1 MNIDYSKVSFNE
13 LDMEYPLQAFFNYET
28 TQEEISEWLAN
39 EVTCDEIPEEINIM
53 GMEIE
58 VIGKTYYTVHLD
70 DEDVKKV
77 KQWIKDHEED
87 LPSFDTKENI
97 CAAVMDLYS
106 DGQIDLYS
114 DDKATE
120 SDFSTE
126 EINWSEYEKRSAEKI
141 LNE

>member
-1 MNIDYSKVSFNE
+1 
-13 LDMEYPLQAFFNYET
+13 
-28 TQEEISEWLAN
+28 
-39 EVTCDEIPEEINIM
+39 M

-58 VIGKTYYTVHLD
+58 VVGKTYYTVHLN

-87 LPSFDTKENI
+87 LPSFDMKENI
-97 CAAVMDLYS
+97 CEAVMDLYS

-120 SDFSTE
+120 SDFDTE
-126 EINWSEYEKRSAEKI
+126 SIHWSEFEEKTADEI
-141 LNE
+141 LDRLQDLWVNLEVIL

>member
-1 MNIDYSKVSFNE
+1 
-13 LDMEYPLQAFFNYET
+13 
-28 TQEEISEWLAN
+28 
-39 EVTCDEIPEEINIM
+39 M

-58 VIGKTYYTVHLD
+58 VVGKTYYTVHLND
-70 DEDVKKV
+70 KDVKKV

-87 LPSFDTKENI
+87 LPSFDMKENI

-126 EINWSEYEKRSAEKI
+126 EINWSEYEERMAEEI
-141 LNE
+141 LSESE

>member
-1 MNIDYSKVSFNE
+1 MKGDY
-13 LDMEYPLQAFFNYET
+13 
-28 TQEEISEWLAN
+28 
-39 EVTCDEIPEEINIM
+39 IM

>member
-1 MNIDYSKVSFNE
+1 
-13 LDMEYPLQAFFNYET
+13 
-28 TQEEISEWLAN
+28 
-39 EVTCDEIPEEINIM
+39 M

-58 VIGKTYYTVHLD
+58 VIGTTYYTVHLD

-87 LPSFDTKENI
+87 LPSFDMKKNI
-97 CAAVMDLYS
+97 CAAVMDLYQ

-114 DDKATE
+114 DNKATE

-126 EINWSEYEKRSAEKI
+126 EINWSEYEERMAEEI
-141 LNE
+141 LSELE

>member
-1 MNIDYSKVSFNE
+1 
-13 LDMEYPLQAFFNYET
+13 
-28 TQEEISEWLAN
+28 
-39 EVTCDEIPEEINIM
+39 M

-70 DEDVKKV
+70 DEDVNKV
-77 KQWIKDHEED
+77 KKWIKDHEED
-87 LPSFDTKENI
+87 LLSFDMKENI

-120 SDFSTE
+120 SDFDTE
-126 EINWSEYEKRSAEKI
+126 SINWSEYEEKMAEEI
-141 LNE
+141 LNESE

>member
-1 MNIDYSKVSFNE
+1 
-13 LDMEYPLQAFFNYET
+13 
-28 TQEEISEWLAN
+28 
-39 EVTCDEIPEEINIM
+39 M

-58 VIGKTYYTVHLD
+58 VIGKTYYTIHLD

-87 LPSFDTKENI
+87 LPSFDMKENI
-97 CAAVMDLYS
+97 CVAVMDLYQ

-126 EINWSEYEKRSAEKI
+126 EINWSEYEERMAEEI
-141 LNE
+141 LSELE

>member
-1 MNIDYSKVSFNE
+1 MR
-13 LDMEYPLQAFFNYET
+13 
-28 TQEEISEWLAN
+28 
-39 EVTCDEIPEEINIM
+39 
-53 GMEIE
+53 MEIE
-58 VIGKTYYTVHLD
+58 VVGKTYSTVHLN

-87 LPSFDTKENI
+87 LPSFDMKENI

-126 EINWSEYEKRSAEKI
+126 EINWSEYEEKTA
-141 LNE
+141 NEIIK

>member
-1 MNIDYSKVSFNE
+1 
-13 LDMEYPLQAFFNYET
+13 
-28 TQEEISEWLAN
+28 
-39 EVTCDEIPEEINIM
+39 M

-70 DEDVKKV
+70 DEDVNKV
-77 KQWIKDHEED
+77 KKWIKDHEED
-87 LPSFDTKENI
+87 LPSFDMKENI
-97 CAAVMDLYS
+97 CAAIMDLYS

-126 EINWSEYEKRSAEKI
+126 EINWSEYEERMAEEI
-141 LNE
+141 LSEEELQYE

>member
-1 MNIDYSKVSFNE
+1 
-13 LDMEYPLQAFFNYET
+13 
-28 TQEEISEWLAN
+28 
-39 EVTCDEIPEEINIM
+39 M

>member
-1 MNIDYSKVSFNE
+1 
-13 LDMEYPLQAFFNYET
+13 
-28 TQEEISEWLAN
+28 
-39 EVTCDEIPEEINIM
+39 M

-77 KQWIKDHEED
+77 KQWIKDNEED
-87 LPSFDTKENI
+87 LPSFDMKENI

-126 EINWSEYEKRSAEKI
+126 EINWSEYEERMAEEI
-141 LNE
+141 LSESE

>member
-1 MNIDYSKVSFNE
+1 
-13 LDMEYPLQAFFNYET
+13 
-28 TQEEISEWLAN
+28 
-39 EVTCDEIPEEINIM
+39 M

-58 VIGKTYYTVHLD
+58 VVGKTYYTVHLN

-87 LPSFDTKENI
+87 LPSFDMKENI
-97 CAAVMDLYS
+97 CKAVMDLYS

-126 EINWSEYEKRSAEKI
+126 EINWSEYEERMAEEI
-141 LNE
+141 LSESE

>member
-1 MNIDYSKVSFNE
+1 
-13 LDMEYPLQAFFNYET
+13 
-28 TQEEISEWLAN
+28 
-39 EVTCDEIPEEINIM
+39 M

-70 DEDVKKV
+70 DEDVNKV

-87 LPSFDTKENI
+87 LPSFDMKENI

-126 EINWSEYEKRSAEKI
+126 EINWSEYEEKTADEI
-141 LNE
+141 IKQIISSI

>member
-1 MNIDYSKVSFNE
+1 MKGDY
-13 LDMEYPLQAFFNYET
+13 
-28 TQEEISEWLAN
+28 
-39 EVTCDEIPEEINIM
+39 IM

-87 LPSFDTKENI
+87 LPSFDMKENI

>member
-1 MNIDYSKVSFNE
+1 
-13 LDMEYPLQAFFNYET
+13 
-28 TQEEISEWLAN
+28 
-39 EVTCDEIPEEINIM
+39 M
-53 GMEIE
+53 GMKIE
-58 VIGKTYYTVHLD
+58 VIGKTYYTVHLN

-87 LPSFDTKENI
+87 LPSFDMEENI
-97 CAAVMDLYS
+97 CSAVMDLYS

-126 EINWSEYEKRSAEKI
+126 EINWSEYEEREAEEI
-141 LNE
+141 LESIE

>member
-1 MNIDYSKVSFNE
+1 
-13 LDMEYPLQAFFNYET
+13 
-28 TQEEISEWLAN
+28 
-39 EVTCDEIPEEINIM
+39 M

-87 LPSFDTKENI
+87 LPSFDMKENI
-97 CAAVMDLYS
+97 RAAVMDLSS

-120 SDFSTE
+120 SDFNTE
-126 EINWSEYEKRSAEKI
+126 EINWSEYEERMAEEI
-141 LNE
+141 LSESE

>member
-1 MNIDYSKVSFNE
+1 
-13 LDMEYPLQAFFNYET
+13 
-28 TQEEISEWLAN
+28 
-39 EVTCDEIPEEINIM
+39 M

-70 DEDVKKV
+70 DEDVNKV
-77 KQWIKDHEED
+77 KKWIKDYEED
-87 LPSFDTKENI
+87 LPSFDMKENI

-120 SDFSTE
+120 SDFDTE
-126 EINWSEYEKRSAEKI
+126 SINWSEYEEKMAEEI
-141 LNE
+141 LNESE